1 MGVFTIV
8 IATCFAAAS
17 AFAEPVQM
25 LIEKDELQQEQE
37 GVIFV
42 FFIKIHSQTFHFSA
56 LFLL

>member
-1 MGVFTIV
+1 MDQYVLGCKRNSRTMLML
-8 IATCFAAAS
+8 
-17 AFAEPVQM
+17 QM

-42 FFIKIHSQTFHFSA
+42 FFIKIHSQTFPFSA